1 MSIEAGLFFIF
12 LSGPL
17 TINII
22 AHLCN
27 LILYN
32 IIAHL

>member
-22 AHLCN
+22 AQY